1 MCGVAQGD
9 ACGIGDC
16 CANPLRKA
24 GAARQ
29 IAAFGS
35 DYRSDFVF
43 DLDLLL
49 IFKPLREA
57 ERRFCAV
64 VLPARMPGEP
74 CWAMDGPSPIVELNA
89 CNGYVRGL
97 SVTCA
102 EYIPI

>member
-43 DLDLLL
+43 DLDQLL

-64 VLPARMPGEP
+64 VLPARMPGES
-74 CWAMDGPSPIVELNA
+74 CWAMDGPSR
-89 CNGYVRGL
+89 RGHGA
-97 SVTCA
+97 SEGT
-102 EYIPI
+102 

>member
-1 MCGVAQGD
+1 M
-9 ACGIGDC
+9 
-16 CANPLRKA
+16 KA

-29 IAAFGS
+29 IAASGS

-64 VLPARMPGEP
+64 VLPAWTPGEP
-74 CWAMDGPSPIVELNA
+74 CWAMDGPSRRGHGSGPERRPYAVGNA
-89 CNGYVRGL
+89 FLVPF
-97 SVTCA
+97 VA
-102 EYIPI
+102 V

>member
-1 MCGVAQGD
+1 M
-9 ACGIGDC
+9 
-16 CANPLRKA
+16 A

-49 IFKPLREA
+49 IFKPFREA

-64 VLPARMPGEP
+64 VLPARPF
-74 CWAMDGPSPIVELNA
+74 WFLLWLFDKRDSL
-89 CNGYVRGL
+89 
-97 SVTCA
+97 
-102 EYIPI
+102 